1 MNGKPR
7 VKQENDDGLNNKT
20 DLTQTALFHRN
31 QRTPLFFIQD
41 FSLKEGK
48 TVMNTFLRQGIIE
61 HRRKTEMKNNFIEH
75 NRKAADIVSRMPLL
89 TPDAPDYL
97 KKFEQRCLIL
107 LAPLIETA
115 WADGGIK
122 AREMDAIF
130 WVAETYGFDQD
141 EESYGGLIDSMMT
154 KATPA
159 QSETLWQKFHEV
171 MRHLPLNERE
181 SLGFCLMMQARFVA
195 EKSSNNSISYL
206 RGDLVAPA
214 ETEVLQKIL
223 GELEKLRQNL
233 EETIMQNQTI
243 EENCVGKLTANEL
256 NELLPLVPLVKV
268 AWAEGRITKRER
280 EFIFRKA
287 QNLGI
292 APGTNS
298 FQRLSDWLE
307 LHPTDEFYLESLELL
322 RENLTKLPEEE
333 RGLLHL
339 DLISD
344 CVNIAEASGG
354 TRRYEAGGPR
364 VCEEEFAAVKRIADK
379 IKVRAASVAV

>member
-1 MNGKPR
+1 
-7 VKQENDDGLNNKT
+7 
-20 DLTQTALFHRN
+20 
-31 QRTPLFFIQD
+31 
-41 FSLKEGK
+41 
-48 TVMNTFLRQGIIE
+48 MNTFLRRAIME
-61 HRRKTEMKNNFIEH
+61 YRRKTEMKNNFIEH
-75 NRKAADIVSRMPLL
+75 NRKAADIVCRTTLIA
-89 TPDAPDYL
+89 PDAPDHV

-107 LAPLIETA
+107 LAPLVETA

-130 WVAETYGFDQD
+130 GVAETYGLDQN
-141 EESYGGLIDSMMT
+141 EESYATLIDSMMT

-159 QSETLWQKFHEV
+159 QTETLWEKFHEL
-171 MRHLPLNERE
+171 MRHLPVNERE
-181 SLGFCLMMQARFVA
+181 SLGFCLMMQARFIA
-195 EKSSNNSISYL
+195 EQSSNNSISYL
-206 RGDLVAPA
+206 RGDLISPA
-214 ETEVLQKIL
+214 ENEVLQKIL
-223 GELEKLRQNL
+223 GEIEKSRKILEVK
-233 EETIMQNQTI
+233 IMQNQKI
-243 EENCVGKLTANEL
+243 EENRAGKLTANEI

-280 EFIFRKA
+280 ELIFRKA

-322 RENLTKLPEEE
+322 REDLTKMPEEE
-333 RGLLHL
+333 RDLLHL

-364 VCEEEFAAVKRIADK
+364 VCEEEFAAVKRISEK
-379 IKVRAASVAV
+379 INVRNISVAAV